1 MPKPH
6 FLTIWEVEA
15 QHGQNVSQI
24 QSALNE
30 AVKAG
35 KVKAVP
41 IDETTWEF
49 TYWEPITPY
58 ITKEDFVR

>member
-1 MPKPH
+1 
-6 FLTIWEVEA
+6 
-15 QHGQNVSQI
+15 
-24 QSALNE
+24 LNE
-30 AVKAG
+30 AVTAG

-58 ITKEDFVR
+58 ITKQELRALAARSTPEQRLSGREL